1 VIDKPASVDPQPPAP
16 APVAAPR
23 DAAPAPDATPVDS
36 VGDAR
41 WSDTLGFYRQAES
54 RQADTGAGTPPSRA
68 PRVKDATLNVSH
80 LRIGI
85 GRSVLN
91 PVVDGRS
98 NDTTGISVLDIPADI
113 RFEWRQVGG
122 LLSAWLGFET
132 GYMVGERK
140 IEDPS
145 GVETQSTLG
154 LSGLRAGARFGL
166 DVNPVEYIGVG
177 PLIGARAD
185 LYRASLETKGVSSTK
200 KAEFSPD
207 LGYSYG
213 LHARLRTKARPGAP
227 ALLYAD
233 PSLFWKKGEF
243 ETAQYLSLDLGVRV
257 GDVYFSGW
265 YERRVGSTGRFTV
278 DVSGSSRADATTLSE
293 AYAASMPAEQRLGV
307 GIAILMAGVQ

>member
-1 VIDKPASVDPQPPAP
+1 VSDDAQHTAPAP
-16 APVAAPR
+16 APTAPTP
-23 DAAPAPDATPVDS
+23 DAAPIDS

-41 WSDTLGFYRQAES
+41 WSDTLGFYRQSGSPE
-54 RQADTGAGTPPSRA
+54 ADTGAETRAPQA

-91 PVVDGRS
+91 PVVDSRS
-98 NDTTGISVLDIPADI
+98 NDATGINVLDVPADL

-122 LLSAWLGFET
+122 LLSTWLGFET
-132 GYMVGERK
+132 GFMVGERK

-145 GVETQSTLG
+145 GVATQSTLG
-154 LSGLRAGARFGL
+154 LSGLRLGARFGL
-166 DVNPVEYIGVG
+166 DANPVEYIGVG

-185 LYRASLETKGVSSTK
+185 LYRASLETKGAPAAK

-213 LHARLRTKARPGAP
+213 LHARVRTKARPGAP

-233 PSLFWKKGEF
+233 PALFWKKGEF
-243 ETAQYLSLDLGVRV
+243 ETAQYVSLDLGVRV
-257 GDVYFSGW
+257 GDVYFAGW
-265 YERRVGSTGRFTV
+265 YEARVGATGRFTV
-278 DVSGSSRADATTLSE
+278 DLSGSTRADATTLSE
-293 AYAASMPAEQRLGV
+293 AYAASMPAEQRFGV